1 MEKCK
6 QANTTTSLPPPE
18 SCTSLQRAWG
28 PHQCSI
34 SPQAL
39 QQVVVERAKM
49 PRSDMDS
56 AECTA
61 TKRKKSATITSSL
74 YEARAGTA
82 LTTDYKSV
90 VQLRDQLQALE
101 ATNKCGFVQLLSPS
115 TQEYHPSVISKFGY
129 CTLWQLLVLPATS
142 GRSAALYATPA
153 LSCTNSSASSTN
165 LCLEAP
171 VSSPTA
177 VPQDVGQGQQQQQT
191 LNGLEG
197 THSVYP
203 SKFLQLPHHHMYRQ
217 LHLHSNL
224 RQLLLI
230 D

>member
-1 MEKCK
+1 MRVAAPSPAPGSPSQHFVMAECWASQKKSAKYYQKLLLTGTVEEYGVKVEHAHCTCPAGIAGGCQHVVACLFTVEKCK

-28 PHQCSI
+28 PRQRSI

-82 LTTDYKSV
+82 LTTDYK
-90 VQLRDQLQALE
+90 
-101 ATNKCGFVQLLSPS
+101 
-115 TQEYHPSVISKFGY
+115 I
-129 CTLWQLLVLPATS
+129 
-142 GRSAALYATPA
+142 
-153 LSCTNSSASSTN
+153 
-165 LCLEAP
+165 
-171 VSSPTA
+171 
-177 VPQDVGQGQQQQQT
+177 
-191 LNGLEG
+191 
-197 THSVYP
+197 
-203 SKFLQLPHHHMYRQ
+203 
-217 LHLHSNL
+217 
-224 RQLLLI
+224 
-230 D
+230 